1 MRQPWNRRR
10 LLFALA
16 LCALLATLIF
26 VGSHLYSF
34 SSAPIRPQRR
44 PNIVLITIDALR
56 PDRLGCYGH
65 NKNTSPTIDRLARQ
79 GVVFDN
85 AISQGSITFTSL
97 PSLLTSTYPS
107 TTGIYSMHHKRHARR
122 LKKRA
127 TFSRVLRQ
135 AGYRTAFFS
144 AHPLTFIHNREQ
156 FDTTYIFD
164 KQGSPGV
171 TAPADHIV
179 GQVKKWLSGVGHQPF
194 FIWVHVMEPHD
205 VPVPGNLDQRQKTEQ
220 LPRFLELYDRAVGV
234 ADAQIGALLDHVR
247 TISASQEPVVV
258 VTSDHGEAFNEHGL
272 YFDHGIALWDQLIKV
287 PLIIFGPGL
296 FPPNHRIE
304 GQVQLIDIG
313 PTLCSIA
320 GIPAPSGFEGKS
332 LYPLSGRDPTT
343 RFAFSEHVEIKN
355 LEDGSQSYVVS
366 LSVREYP
373 WHLIYS
379 SEDRQ
384 ETHSLYHLEQD
395 PLEKANLMPA
405 GTAAGKRLKRVLDAW
420 KIRSTRTWIRDKAK
434 AERNYSEKIRRALKS
449 LGYLQ

>member
-1 MRQPWNRRR
+1 
-10 LLFALA
+10 
-16 LCALLATLIF
+16 
-26 VGSHLYSF
+26 
-34 SSAPIRPQRR
+34 
-44 PNIVLITIDALR
+44 VLITVDALR
-56 PDRLGCYGH
+56 PDRLGCYGY

-107 TTGIYSMHHKRHARR
+107 TTGIYSVHLKRHAQR

-127 TFSRVLRQ
+127 TFSRALRQ
-135 AGYRTAFFS
+135 AGYKTGFFS

-156 FDTTYIFD
+156 FDTTYIFE
-164 KQGSPGV
+164 KRGSPGV

-179 GQVKKWLSGVGHQPF
+179 GEVKKWLASVGNHPF
-194 FIWVHVMEPHD
+194 FFWVHFMEPHD
-205 VPVPGNLDQRQKTEQ
+205 VPVPGNLDPQQKAEL
-220 LPRFLELYDRAVGV
+220 LPRFLDLYDRAIGV
-234 ADAQIGALLDHVR
+234 ADGQIDALLGHLKK
-247 TISASQEPVVV
+247 TSADQEPVVV
-258 VTSDHGEAFNEHGL
+258 ITSDHGEVFNEHGL

-287 PLIIFGPGL
+287 PLVIFGPGL
-296 FPPNHRIE
+296 FPQNHRFE

-332 LYPLSGRDPTT
+332 LYPLPGRNPTT
-343 RFAFSEHVEIKN
+343 RFAFSEHVETKT
-355 LEDGSQSYVVS
+355 LEDGTQSYIVS
-366 LSVREYP
+366 LSVREHP

-379 SEDRQ
+379 SEDKQ
-384 ETHSLYHLEQD
+384 ETTSLYHLEQD
-395 PLEKANLMPA
+395 PLEKADLIPA

-420 KIRSTRTWIRDKAK
+420 KIRSTRTWISDKAK
-434 AERNYSEKIRRALKS
+434 RNYPDKVRRAMES